1 MHPRIAELLEHL
13 DRERAALRSSV
24 DAIPSELRA
33 RRPAPERW
41 SVAEVLE
48 HLGRVERGLTR
59 LFVTR
64 LEEARTRGLEP
75 ERETGPVLPTFDMA
89 RVRDRTRP
97 VTARDASLPSGTLDA
112 SAAWSELEA
121 ARSALRAAVL
131 AADGLALGEVVHPNP
146 VLGPLNLYQWV
157 AFVGA
162 HEARHAAQIREIGS
176 QLTER
181 AALGADGQGA

>member
-1 MHPRIAELLEHL
+1 MGSSAPDSARSARRPCSSSPRCTAPSTRPKSSAAERGSRPPMHPRIAELLEHL

-64 LEEARTRGLEP
+64 LEEARTRGLGP

-89 RVRDRTRP
+89 RARDRTRP
-97 VTARDASLPSGTLDA
+97 VTA
-112 SAAWSELEA
+112 
-121 ARSALRAAVL
+121 
-131 AADGLALGEVVHPNP
+131 
-146 VLGPLNLYQWV
+146 
-157 AFVGA
+157 
-162 HEARHAAQIREIGS
+162 
-176 QLTER
+176 
-181 AALGADGQGA
+181 